1 MIFHAPGDWDTHT
14 QQKTIHCHQYPL
26 IESICPSLKASFWL
40 VESPLL
46 TIKPP
51 WLMVKSHQKSIKKI
65 LFMVQSHYIPVFD
78 DEIHRVSRN
87 SRPSA
92 TLKFVGS
99 FAAKSRRIIRRGSQT
114 CRWEPPRA
122 PRAQCLRCTVERT
135 YCTLEIRHLLG
146 PSADFKHRN
155 GLGA

>member
-1 MIFHAPGDWDTHT
+1 MRLVTGTHTHT

-65 LFMVQSHYIPVFD
+65 LFMVQSHYIPIFD

-122 PRAQCLRCTVERT
+122 PRAPRACAALLREHIAPLKYV
-135 YCTLEIRHLLG
+135 IFWG
-146 PSADFKHRN
+146 P
-155 GLGA
+155 